1 MLNEM
6 FLCYISTHVT
16 YIILG
21 YYVKR
26 GEIGYHIFCIN
37 LLMHICIYC
46 YDDNPIQINEIIII
60 NLMALVILSIF
71 H

>member
-26 GEIGYHIFCIN
+26 GEIRYHTFCIN
-37 LLMHICIYC
+37 LLMHICIYY
-46 YDDNPIQINEIIII
+46 YDDNAI
-60 NLMALVILSIF
+60 
-71 H
+71 